1 MLHFVLLSQVLVS
14 AAFPTEEDKVPCD
27 LRKVDISGGHYS
39 LNEDEGTVEYSCPNG
54 KFPYPGPTRKCLYN
68 NLWENQNTKA
78 VCKDVQCP
86 SPVVF
91 ENGDYHPRGTS
102 YVVGDV
108 LQFECYGGFDLKGS
122 EKRTCQENGKWSG
135 KTTICDDHSGFC
147 PNPGVPLG
155 TRKDRTSYGIGD
167 KVKYTCS
174 SRLSM
179 FGSKER
185 ECTED
190 KYWTGS
196 EPSCRAWYTYD
207 TAEEV
212 SNMFSSTLTAN
223 VEVADPDKNP
233 DAYEQRS
240 IKVKKGDPMNIFII
254 LDASKSVGN
263 ENFKTAKNS
272 TITLI
277 DKISTFEITPR
288 YAIISYASKAIPI
301 VSLSDKESLEAE
313 DVIEKLKK
321 FSYEAHAD
329 KGTNTRGALHAVYL
343 MLISQEVKEKE
354 NFLKIRNVIVLMTD
368 GKHNMGGDPGVEMEK
383 IKSFLDIGEKDNEL
397 KRDEFLDVYVFG
409 LGNGVDD
416 NELNDLASKKDKEV
430 HTFHLKNI
438 DTMKNAFD
446 TMIDETDALDM
457 CGLNKEIPEKD
468 IKGVEFTEI
477 KLKEK
482 IIEKFP
488 WIVKIIILR
497 GKSQET
503 CKGTVL
509 SKNFI
514 LTAAHC
520 FELDDKPEE
529 ITIEAGGKSGL
540 KVKDFYRHPLY
551 KPEGK
556 QDKHI
561 RRSFDYDFALLELE
575 EKLKFSAK
583 TRPICIPCT
592 KSSSW
597 ALRKKG
603 EDIKCKEHEDI
614 LFKEELVKALF
625 VAEEPNKNME
635 QKDVTIKMGAA
646 RDNCLQDARKLK
658 EFENVTD
665 IRDMVTDQFLCAGG
679 TKPLVEPVTCKG
691 DSGGPLIIE
700 YKKRYIQVGVISWGT
715 VNHCD
720 KRGNRITTTT
730 LPNHARDFHIN
741 VFPMLSWIKSVVKED
756 LVYLKDV

>member
-14 AAFPTEEDKVPCD
+14 AAFPTLDDTVPCD
-27 LRKVDISGGHYS
+27 LSKVTISGGNYNF
-39 LNEDEGTVEYSCPNG
+39 NEEDNAVEYSCPSG
-54 KFPYPGPTRKCLYN
+54 KYPYPGPTRKCLKGN
-68 NLWENQNTKA
+68 VWEKQNIKA
-78 VCKDVQCP
+78 VCKDVRCP
-86 SPVVF
+86 VPMGF
-91 ENGDYHPRGTS
+91 ENGEYDPKNTTYI
-102 YVVGDV
+102 VGDV
-108 LQFECYGGFDLKGS
+108 LQFECWGGFELRGS
-122 EKRTCQENGKWSG
+122 KQRTCKENGKWSG
-135 KTTICDDHSGFC
+135 KTTICEDYGGFC
-147 PNPGVPLG
+147 LNPGVPPG
-155 TRKDRTSYGIGD
+155 TSKDSSSYSIGD
-167 KVKYTCS
+167 KVKYTCNS
-174 SRLSM
+174 GLSM
-179 FGSKER
+179 LGSNER

-190 KYWTGS
+190 KSWTGS

-212 SNMFSSTLTAN
+212 ADMFSSTLSATA
-223 VEVADPDKNP
+223 EVADPDRNP
-233 DAYEQRS
+233 FAFEKRK
-240 IKVKKGDPMNIFII
+240 IKIKKGDPMNIFII
-254 LDASKSVGN
+254 LDASKSVGA
-263 ENFKTAKNS
+263 EHFKTAKES

-277 DKISTFEITPR
+277 EKISSFDTSPR
-288 YAIISYASKAIPI
+288 YAVISYASKDIKI
-301 VSLSDKESLEAE
+301 VRLSDDESFDPAE
-313 DVIEKLKK
+313 VIEKLTDFKYDDHK
-321 FSYEAHAD
+321 D
-329 KGTNTRGALHAVYL
+329 KGTNTRGALKAVHE
-343 MLISQEVKEKE
+343 MLVLQELRDQE
-354 NFLKIRNVIVLMTD
+354 NFMKTRNVIVLMTD
-368 GKHNMGGDPGVEMEK
+368 GKHNMGGDPQVELTR
-383 IKSFLDIGEKDNEL
+383 IKNLLDIGQKDGVL
-397 KRDEFLDVYVFG
+397 HRDDYLDVYVFG
-409 LGNGVDD
+409 LGRGIDVNDV
-416 NELNDLASKKDKEV
+416 NDLASKKNGEV
-430 HTFHLKNI
+430 HAYLLNKI

-446 TMIDETDALDM
+446 SMIDETDAMDM
-457 CGLNKEIPEKD
+457 CGLNKDIPEKYLNRQD
-468 IKGVEFTEI
+468 FTPQ
-477 KLKEK
+477 KLKET

-488 WIVKIIILR
+488 WIAKIIITRR
-497 GKSQET
+497 GIQEI
-503 CKGTVL
+503 CKGSIVA
-509 SKNFI
+509 KNFI

-520 FELDDKPEE
+520 FHFEENVDLINVDVGDK
-529 ITIEAGGKSGL
+529 KGL

-561 RRSFDYDFALLELE
+561 RKSFDYDFALLELK
-575 EKLKFSAK
+575 EKLEFSAT